1 MKGTVVTTWFS
12 SIKDLYGEEVLTR
25 ALEANAWERDRIIN
39 PLEEVDDEEANR
51 IIQAVAKQMDL
62 PVRDLWRAIGK
73 KNIYSFF
80 KWFPSYF
87 ERASLKGF
95 LMMMGDVHIQL
106 TKMIPGAKPP
116 GLVAKEL
123 STNEIE
129 ITYTSHRGMID
140 YFMGLL
146 EGSAEFFKEKL
157 EFDILDINLEGPT
170 KSFRARIKFE
180 KTDGVEKN
188 FVSSRIFSLGVI
200 KSPALKIGVVSALI
214 FTVALL
220 VLFPGQEIYRYI
232 AGAAVAFLASVGVAV
247 NVLKPLQFLIGELE
261 KVNKLELADKI
272 RMKTGDNLEKFA
284 GSINGVKDQL
294 SRDLL
299 LLKGG
304 NDDLH
309 SFTKAFSEI
318 AAKMEDVSD
327 GISGVVYDVANGA
340 THQAEET
347 ERSVYILNTNIENLN
362 LIAGEQTAGK
372 KNLDH
377 AVSDIEKSFDDT
389 RKVAGMILDVKNSFA
404 QVNNEGEELARRVQD
419 IMNIITT
426 VADVADQTNLL
437 ALNAAIEAARAG
449 EAGRGFAVVADEI
462 RKLAE
467 NSKSAVTVINDNL
480 IMFTGQV
487 SRLVDEIKAQFT
499 QLEISNKTLEG
510 VIAENQN
517 STRQIGVV
525 AQSIADLIAKLSNEA
540 QELTKVYENIH
551 SLAAIAEENSA
562 SSQEMS
568 ANVTEYSERI
578 KDLTHHIHM
587 LESLSALY
595 KTELQKYKI

>member
-1 MKGTVVTTWFS
+1 
-12 SIKDLYGEEVLTR
+12 
-25 ALEANAWERDRIIN
+25 
-39 PLEEVDDEEANR
+39 
-51 IIQAVAKQMDL
+51 
-62 PVRDLWRAIGK
+62 
-73 KNIYSFF
+73 
-80 KWFPSYF
+80 
-87 ERASLKGF
+87 
-95 LMMMGDVHIQL
+95 
-106 TKMIPGAKPP
+106 
-116 GLVAKEL
+116 
-123 STNEIE
+123 
-129 ITYTSHRGMID
+129 
-140 YFMGLL
+140 
-146 EGSAEFFKEKL
+146 
-157 EFDILDINLEGPT
+157 
-170 KSFRARIKFE
+170 
-180 KTDGVEKN
+180 
-188 FVSSRIFSLGVI
+188 
-200 KSPALKIGVVSALI
+200 
-214 FTVALL
+214 
-220 VLFPGQEIYRYI
+220 
-232 AGAAVAFLASVGVAV
+232 
-247 NVLKPLQFLIGELE
+247 
-261 KVNKLELADKI
+261 
-272 RMKTGDNLEKFA
+272 
-284 GSINGVKDQL
+284 
-294 SRDLL
+294 
-299 LLKGG
+299 
-304 NDDLH
+304 
-309 SFTKAFSEI
+309 
-318 AAKMEDVSD
+318 MEDVSD

>member
-1 MKGTVVTTWFS
+1 
-12 SIKDLYGEEVLTR
+12 
-25 ALEANAWERDRIIN
+25 
-39 PLEEVDDEEANR
+39 
-51 IIQAVAKQMDL
+51 
-62 PVRDLWRAIGK
+62 
-73 KNIYSFF
+73 
-80 KWFPSYF
+80 
-87 ERASLKGF
+87 
-95 LMMMGDVHIQL
+95 
-106 TKMIPGAKPP
+106 
-116 GLVAKEL
+116 
-123 STNEIE
+123 
-129 ITYTSHRGMID
+129 
-140 YFMGLL
+140 
-146 EGSAEFFKEKL
+146 
-157 EFDILDINLEGPT
+157 
-170 KSFRARIKFE
+170 
-180 KTDGVEKN
+180 
-188 FVSSRIFSLGVI
+188 
-200 KSPALKIGVVSALI
+200 
-214 FTVALL
+214 
-220 VLFPGQEIYRYI
+220 
-232 AGAAVAFLASVGVAV
+232 
-247 NVLKPLQFLIGELE
+247 
-261 KVNKLELADKI
+261 
-272 RMKTGDNLEKFA
+272 
-284 GSINGVKDQL
+284 
-294 SRDLL
+294 
-299 LLKGG
+299 
-304 NDDLH
+304 
-309 SFTKAFSEI
+309 
-318 AAKMEDVSD
+318 
-327 GISGVVYDVANGA
+327 
-340 THQAEET
+340 
-347 ERSVYILNTNIENLN
+347 
-362 LIAGEQTAGK
+362 
-372 KNLDH
+372 NLDH